1 MKLVAPTQHTTRP
14 ATLGWRLR
22 CLLLGRQSR
31 TSRRAGLAWRCWA
44 VAMIA
49 LILAP
54 AAAAQSY
61 AYDAAGRLIRVAYVE
76 GGGVAYAYDET
87 DNMTA
92 VIPLSLPAAPVEV
105 QVTRL
110 SPTSAQVTWQADA
123 SATGYVV
130 ERRRLDSQVWEEI
143 ATIQAGTTTFTDLG
157 LEDGVDYAY
166 RVAAVGAD
174 GRSAYSPEA
183 TFSSLPTPAIS
194 QNGVVNGASFAPQAP
209 VSPGSIVSIF
219 GENIGVRATES
230 GLEAFQEQALS
241 LPLPRTLAGYK
252 ARFGSVDAPLFFVGG
267 QTAGEP
273 EGFPGQ
279 INAQVPWEVPPG
291 PVDLRVVQVDDDGS
305 EAASEPVTVN
315 LVSVSPALFTFEFGG
330 GRAAAVNIKLD
341 ANDDVIAGSI
351 AQPANAFPGSNI
363 VSQPAAVGG
372 AVAAFANGLG
382 PVDPPAI
389 TGQNSADA
397 LRGVTMPVQV
407 FVGDIEA
414 QVLFAGLTPEFA
426 GLYQINFIVPQGVV
440 PGDAVP
446 IRIVQG
452 GVSSRNDVTLAV
464 RVR

>member
-1 MKLVAPTQHTTRP
+1 
-14 ATLGWRLR
+14 
-22 CLLLGRQSR
+22 
-31 TSRRAGLAWRCWA
+31 
-44 VAMIA
+44 
-49 LILAP
+49 
-54 AAAAQSY
+54 
-61 AYDAAGRLIRVAYVE
+61 
-76 GGGVAYAYDET
+76 
-87 DNMTA
+87 MTA

-110 SPTSAQVTWQADA
+110 SPTSAQVTWRAVA
-123 SATGYVV
+123 SATSYVV
-130 ERRRLDSQVWEEI
+130 ERRRFDSQVWEEI
-143 ATIQAGTTTFTDLG
+143 TTIPAGTTSFIDLG
-157 LEDGVDYAY
+157 LEEGKDYSY
-166 RVAAVGAD
+166 RVSAIGSS
-174 GRSAYSPEA
+174 GRSAPSPEVSFL
-183 TFSSLPTPAIS
+183 TVPVPSIS

-219 GENIGVRATES
+219 GEKIGVRATAS

-241 LPLPRTLAGYK
+241 LPLPRTLAGYR
-252 ARFGSVDAPLFFVGG
+252 ARFGNMDAPLFFVGG
-267 QTAGEP
+267 QTTGEP
-273 EGFPGQ
+273 GSFPGQ

-291 PVDLRVVQVDDDGS
+291 PVDLRVIQVDDDGR
-305 EAASEPVTVN
+305 EAASGPVVVN

-351 AQPANAFPGSNI
+351 AQPANAFPGPNI

-382 PVDPPAI
+382 AVDPPAI
-389 TGQNSADA
+389 TGQNSADT
-397 LRGVTMPVQV
+397 LRGVTVPVQV
-407 FVGDIEA
+407 FVGEIEA

-452 GVSSRNDVTLAV
+452 GVSSRSDVTLAI